1 MAIRYVALTVL
12 PFLCLLTSAS
22 AIGVNWGIQSSHPL
36 PPSTVVQMMKDNGI
50 QKVKLFEADEGIME
64 ALKKSGIQ
72 VMVGIPNDLLDGLG
86 DSAKTAENWVAKN
99 LSKYVNDG
107 VDVRL
112 ATPSKLFCTVF
123 SMLNF
128 CRIFCFLICK
138 GW

>member
-1 MAIRYVALTVL
+1 ML
-12 PFLCLLTSAS
+12 PFLCLLTCAS

-36 PPSTVVQMMKDNGI
+36 PPSTVVQMLKDNGI

-72 VMVGIPNDLLDGLG
+72 VMVGIPNDLLDGLAG
-86 DSAKTAENWVAKN
+86 SEKTAENWVSKN

-112 ATPSKLFCTVF
+112 ATLSKLFCTVF
-123 SMLNF
+123 S
-128 CRIFCFLICK
+128 C
-138 GW
+138 

>member
-1 MAIRYVALTVL
+1 MAVRYEALTVL
-12 PFLCLLTSAS
+12 PFLCLLTCAS

-36 PPSTVVQMMKDNGI
+36 PPSTVVQMLKDNGI

-86 DSAKTAENWVAKN
+86 GSEKTAENWVSMN
-99 LSKYVNDG
+99 VSKYVNDG

-112 ATPSKLFCTVF
+112 ATLSKLFCTVL
-123 SMLNF
+123 S
-128 CRIFCFLICK
+128 C
-138 GW
+138 